1 MLEKPEGAGRGFFG
15 IISVGII
22 LFLMG
27 IPYVGMTVMTV
38 MLLTPDSKFGL
49 PLAMASLFAVYLLS
63 DFTGALIAATGAGF
77 ITACIRAARSYR
89 FSIAAAAAA
98 TALVSVFGT
107 ILFPEQS
114 LLSGNNVEALIQFYS
129 SAGMSSTEIILVMDI
144 LMYVL
149 PSILALW
156 AAAGVIASGAAVKL
170 IIRRRGVQL
179 DLPGDPSLKMGLIPA
194 WILIAALAVNLTGSS
209 LPFFLQ
215 QAAVNI
221 SIFMI
226 LPYSA
231 IGFAVIRNVLSMYPQ
246 VLIMAILMTV
256 VFPPLALGVLIITGI
271 LDTWFDFRTRLKNIY
286 ERKNQ

>member
-1 MLEKPEGAGRGFFG
+1 MLEKPEGASRGFFG
-15 IISVGII
+15 IIAVGIV
-22 LFLMG
+22 LVLMG
-27 IPYVGMTVMTV
+27 VPFIGMTVMTV
-38 MLLTPDSKFGL
+38 MLLAPDSKYGL
-49 PLAMASLFAVYLLS
+49 PLALASLFVVYLLS
-63 DFTGALIAATGAGF
+63 DFTGALICATGAGF
-77 ITACIRAARSYR
+77 IVACIRSARSYR

-98 TALVSVFGT
+98 AALVSVFGT

-114 LLSGNNVEALIQFYS
+114 LLSGNNVEALIQIYS
-129 SAGMSSTEIILVMDI
+129 SAGMSSSEIIVVMDI

-156 AAAGVIASGAAVKL
+156 AAAGVIVSGAAVKL
-170 IIRRRGVQL
+170 INRRRGVQL
-179 DLPGDPSLKMGLIPA
+179 DLPEDPSLKMGLIPA
-194 WILIAALAVNLTGSS
+194 WILIAALAVNLAGSS

-231 IGFAVIRNVLSMYPQ
+231 VGFAVIRNVLSMYPQ
-246 VLIMAILMTV
+246 VLIMAILMAV
-256 VFPPLALGVLIITGI
+256 VFPPLAIGALIITGI

>member
-271 LDTWFDFRTRLKNIY
+271 LDTWFDFRTRLKKIY